1 MAYTVTHI
9 VIADRINSILGDGV
23 IKNLPLFFGGN
34 LAPDAVH
41 AKPNYQRAD
50 KKHSHLC
57 DGIKSYGYGYPEIS
71 KLFKDRV
78 NEFIANYYMTAG
90 EDKDLY
96 FGYIVH
102 LLVDELFMF
111 SVFERLEQHLKSNGA
126 NPDEPGFSKKLA
138 DEISDDPQFYNPVYV
153 KFFSDISYI
162 LNLPVHEYDFKQN
175 PVDILEAVWDYEVKD
190 YISVN
195 EININKRWVI
205 NNFFKSEKTE
215 YIGTP
220 EIARKFV
227 ELAAN
232 NIINRLSCEDGIV
245 RLLK

>member
-1 MAYTVTHI
+1 MAYSVTHI
-9 VIADRINSILGDGV
+9 AIADKINTILGDDV

-34 LAPDAVH
+34 LAPDAIH
-41 AKPNYQRAD
+41 AKADYQRAD

-90 EDKDLY
+90 EDRDLY

-102 LLVDELFMF
+102 LLVDELYMF
-111 SVFERLEQHLKSNGA
+111 TVYELLETDLINNGA
-126 NPDEPGFSKKLA
+126 NPDEPGFRKKLA
-138 DEISDDPQFYNPVYV
+138 DEVNDDPQFYNPVYV
-153 KFFSDISYI
+153 KFFSDTSYI
-162 LNLPVHEYDFKQN
+162 LNLPVYEYDFTQN
-175 PVDILEAVWDYEVKD
+175 PVDVLEAVWDYEVKD

-195 EININKRWVI
+195 EINISKRWVI
-205 NNFFKSEKTE
+205 DKYFKVEKTE
-215 YIGTP
+215 SRDDS
-220 EIARKFV
+220 ESAKKFV

-232 NIINRLSCEDGIV
+232 DVINRLSCI
-245 RLLK
+245 LQ